1 MRTLYACVNG
11 VSEENG
17 VKVTRPEGAVKAG
30 SAVTAVPSRRERA
43 RTATAQE
50 ILTTARALLVASGP
64 AAVTLRAIAR
74 EMGMTAPGL
83 YRYVDGV
90 EGLLTLLITEGFS
103 DLAEALEAAGAEAPR
118 EDPGARFAALATTLR
133 DWSRA
138 DVARFGLLFGSPLPG
153 YAAPEDG
160 PTTEAV
166 RRAAGALWQVVI
178 DAQEDGLLGTPLVT
192 EVDPLSMALL
202 EQKVDGQLPASLPP
216 EVQAATWAAIS
227 LLLGSVSV
235 EVFGHMPP
243 CDEATAEALY
253 RGKVQVA
260 LCIVGL
266 PAPR

>member
-1 MRTLYACVNG
+1 MPR
-11 VSEENG
+11 SI
-17 VKVTRPEGAVKAG
+17 VKGRNVVKPFHVWHHGDVTTT
-30 SAVTAVPSRRERA
+30 TATGGSRRERL
-43 RTATAQE
+43 REATLRE
-50 ILTTARALLVASGP
+50 ILEAARGQLRLAGPQGLTLSAVARD
-64 AAVTLRAIAR
+64 V
-74 EMGMTAPGL
+74 GMTAPGL

-90 EGLLTLLITEGFS
+90 EGLLTLLITEGFN
-103 DLAEALEAAGAEAPR
+103 DLAEALEAAGAGVPR
-118 EDPGARFAALATTLR
+118 EDPGARFSALATTLR
-133 DWSRA
+133 GWGRA
-138 DVARFGLLFGSPLPG
+138 DVARYGLLFGSPLPG
-153 YAAPEDG
+153 YRAPEDG

-178 DAQEDGLLGTPLVT
+178 DAQDDGRLGTPLVT
-192 EVDPLSMALL
+192 EVDPLATALL
-202 EQKVDGQLPASLPP
+202 EQKVDGQLPATLPP